1 LDKAQE
7 YPSVQDYLPDR
18 QEWDKLPRQ
27 WLISVLYTLVGK
39 PFADWAFQRMEWRN
53 EKVVEKQQL
62 AIEMD
67 PDILRAFHASTFV
80 ST

>member
-1 LDKAQE
+1 M
-7 YPSVQDYLPDR
+7 
-18 QEWDKLPRQ
+18 
-27 WLISVLYTLVGK
+27 ISVLYTLVGK

-80 ST
+80 SSKYRSLLTSMANFIPELTNFFVHLA